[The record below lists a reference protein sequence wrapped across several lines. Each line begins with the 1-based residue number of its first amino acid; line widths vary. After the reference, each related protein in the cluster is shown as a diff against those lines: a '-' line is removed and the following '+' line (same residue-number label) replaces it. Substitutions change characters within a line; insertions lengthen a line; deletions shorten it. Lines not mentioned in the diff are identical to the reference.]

1 VTPSR
6 SSADHIDS
14 TRPTREAKDSL
25 LVEVRMRRSHQDLP
39 SIQVSEQLM
48 AKILP
53 LMAERAAP
61 FSSLETG
68 FFKEGDEISNW
79 QPLGDDSNEPTRIC
93 RSRRWYQRRWPLLGA
108 AIGIVC
114 VTSLVLLRRSHGKV
128 ALAPQLI
135 ESATPLLAES
145 TTLAP
150 VAATPPAEA
159 PAKAKTVAIA
169 EDISHP
175 APAPVAELNMPSP
188 SLAATGGVAATKPQD
203 DAFEACHKAF
213 DRHRA
218 KDVLA
223 TCPQAIDTTPQSAEL
238 AVMLARTEFE
248 RGRARQALDW
258 AKKAVALDAERAD
271 AYVYLGGA
279 EQAAGRSAAAKAA
292 YRRYL
297 QLAPQ
302 GRHAADLRA
311 VLANL

>member
-1 VTPSR
+1 
-6 SSADHIDS
+6 
-14 TRPTREAKDSL
+14 
-25 LVEVRMRRSHQDLP
+25 MRRAHPYGP

-53 LMAERAAP
+53 MTTERISH

-68 FFKEGDEISNW
+68 FFKEGDDISNW
-79 QPLGDDSNEPTRIC
+79 QPTGDESNEPTRIC
-93 RSRRWYQRRWPLLGA
+93 RSRRWYARRWPWFGA
-108 AIGIVC
+108 AIGIAC
-114 VTSLVLLRRSHGKV
+114 VTSLALLGRSHRK
-128 ALAPQLI
+128 AAPQLV
-135 ESATPLLAES
+135 ESAAPPPEES

-150 VAATPPAEA
+150 VAAAQPAEV
-159 PAKAKTVAIA
+159 PAGVAAEMGAQNSAK
-169 EDISHP
+169 HP
-175 APAPVAELNMPSP
+175 APAPVADLPLPS
-188 SLAATGGVAATKPQD
+188 SLQATTGAEAAFRPQE
-203 DAFEACHKAF
+203 DAFETCRKAF
-213 DRHRA
+213 DQHRA
-218 KDVLA
+218 KDVLS
-223 TCPQAIDTTPQSAEL
+223 TCPQAINATPQSAEL

-279 EQAAGRSAAAKAA
+279 EQAAGRAAAAKAA

-311 VLANL
+311 VLTNL

>member
-1 VTPSR
+1 
-6 SSADHIDS
+6 
-14 TRPTREAKDSL
+14 
-25 LVEVRMRRSHQDLP
+25 MRRTHQDGP

-53 LMAERAAP
+53 MTTEHVVH
-61 FSSLETG
+61 FSTLETG
-68 FFKEGDEISNW
+68 FFKEGDDLSNW
-79 QPLGDDSNEPTRIC
+79 QPAGCDTNEPTRIC
-93 RSRRWYQRRWPLLGA
+93 RSRPGYARRWPMLGA

-114 VTSLVLLRRSHGKV
+114 VTGLVLLGRSHRTSTPPI
-128 ALAPQLI
+128 AEPAAPAS
-135 ESATPLLAES
+135 E
-145 TTLAP
+145 
-150 VAATPPAEA
+150 AATPPAKI
-159 PAKAKTVAIA
+159 PAAAEVVADHSAKL
-169 EDISHP
+169 P
-175 APAPVAELNMPSP
+175 APAPVAEPLMPSP
-188 SLAATGGVAATKPQD
+188 SQTATGAVAASKRED
-203 DAFEACHKAF
+203 DALETCRKAF
-213 DRHRA
+213 DQHRA

-223 TCPQAIDTTPQSAEL
+223 TCPQAIDATPQSAEL

-248 RGRARQALDW
+248 RGRARPALDW
-258 AKKAVALDAERAD
+258 AKKAVALDADRAE